1 MPGNERGPFMSP
13 QVVHS
18 CRFMNQDTLEA
29 PTVEDKPHNVA
40 PCSMLH
46 VTFVVR
52 LELQMAALLGEDKP
66 TGGVVG
72 GVLKL

>member
-1 MPGNERGPFMSP
+1 
-13 QVVHS
+13 
-18 CRFMNQDTLEA
+18 
-29 PTVEDKPHNVA
+29 
-40 PCSMLH
+40 MLH